1 MSSAPE
7 DVQSLALKWGG
18 NRWQTISTFV
28 MLLVTLA
35 VAIIFRTNL
44 LVAAIGVAAIGVAAI
59 GGFVHEIVQSGGSVA
74 YPQSKA
80 DGLYLGSISGLVF
93 GAIAGLLAVQGID
106 PNAPVGI
113 SFVSQMFFA
122 GLALKGV
129 AEAAGGQAKR

>member
-1 MSSAPE
+1 MSSNPA
-7 DVQSLALKWGG
+7 DVQGLALEWGG
-18 NRWQTISTFV
+18 KQWQTIFTLV
-28 MLLVTLA
+28 MLFATLA

-44 LVAAIGVAAIGVAAI
+44 LVVAISVAAI

-93 GAIAGLLAVQGID
+93 GAVAGLLAVQSID
-106 PNAPVGI
+106 PNVPVGI

>member
-7 DVQSLALKWGG
+7 DVQSLVLKWGG
-18 NRWQTISTFV
+18 NRWQTILTFV
-28 MLLVTLA
+28 MLLVTMA

-44 LVAAIGVAAIGVAAI
+44 LVVAISVAAI

-93 GAIAGLLAVQGID
+93 GAIAGLLAVQSID
-106 PNAPVGI
+106 PNASVGI

>member
-7 DVQSLALKWGG
+7 DVQNLVLKWGG

-28 MLLVTLA
+28 MLLATLA
-35 VAIIFRTNL
+35 VAIIFRNNL
-44 LVAAIGVAAIGVAAI
+44 LVVAISVAAI

-80 DGLYLGSISGLVF
+80 DGLYLGSISGLIF
-93 GAIAGLLAVQGID
+93 GAIAGLLAVQAAD
-106 PNAPVGI
+106 PSAPVGI

>member
-7 DVQSLALKWGG
+7 DVQNLVLKWGG
-18 NRWQTISTFV
+18 NLWQTILTLV
-28 MLLVTLA
+28 MLLATLA
-35 VAIIFRTNL
+35 VAIIFRTNV
-44 LVAAIGVAAIGVAAI
+44 LVVAVSVAAI

-80 DGLYLGSISGLVF
+80 DGLYLGSISGLIF
-93 GAIAGLLAVQGID
+93 GAIAGLLAVQAID

>member
-44 LVAAIGVAAIGVAAI
+44 LVAAISVAAI

-106 PNAPVGI
+106 PNSPVGI